1 MLYYIEELVSLKI
14 ILTWVAGTARTIQ
27 ASLYNS
33 WYVSFRD
40 SQYLRIFVVYGVRW
54 TSLKSCKSFL
64 MDRVELISVDVVETD
79 DCDDRKISNSSIS
92 SSVLQLVLISFV
104 VSLAKQKN
112 MIDEQ

>member
-1 MLYYIEELVSLKI
+1 
-14 ILTWVAGTARTIQ
+14 
-27 ASLYNS
+27 
-33 WYVSFRD
+33 
-40 SQYLRIFVVYGVRW
+40 
-54 TSLKSCKSFL
+54 